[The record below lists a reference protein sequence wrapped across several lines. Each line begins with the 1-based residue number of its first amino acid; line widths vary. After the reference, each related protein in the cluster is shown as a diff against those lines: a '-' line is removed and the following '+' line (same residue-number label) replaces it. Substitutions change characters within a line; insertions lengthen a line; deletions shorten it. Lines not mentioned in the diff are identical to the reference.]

1 MSEKGDFK
9 MIAKTFFGLEEVLKT
24 ELENLGAKNVE
35 VQKRAVAFEGD
46 TALLYRCN
54 LQLRTA
60 LRILVPIKTD
70 QVLNERQL
78 YTTVKKIDWTKY
90 VDVRG
95 SLRVDSVVNSELFT
109 HSMFVALL
117 TKDAIVDQFREA
129 TGRRPRIELDRPDL
143 VINMHILK
151 DQLTISID
159 SSCESLHMRGYREA
173 TNDAPLNEVMAAGL
187 VLLSGWDGKSSFVDP
202 MCGSGTIL
210 IEAARFANNI
220 SPMKSRTYFG
230 FKNWK
235 DFDYKIFE
243 EVLAKVTSQE
253 KSVNI
258 SIVGSEISLSTAQK
272 AKKNIRAAGFIN
284 NEITIQSR
292 AFQKLVPPPGPGVL
306 ISNPPY
312 DERLKE
318 ADIEWLYEQLGEKMF
333 HEYQG
338 YSTWLISSNREALKY
353 VGLKTSKKLNLM
365 NGPLEAFFFGYDI
378 KIRDEISQTE

>member
-1 MSEKGDFK
+1 LSEKGDFK

-24 ELENLGAKNVE
+24 EIENLGARNVE
-35 VQKRAVAFEGD
+35 IQKRAVAFEGD
-46 TALLYRCN
+46 TALLYRAN

-60 LRILVPIKTD
+60 LRIIVPIKTD
-70 QVLNERQL
+70 QILNERQL
-78 YTTVKKIDWTKY
+78 YTTVKKIDWTQY

-95 SLRVDSVVNSELFT
+95 SLRIDSVVNSELFT
-109 HSMFVALL
+109 HSKFVAQL

-129 TGRRPRIELDRPDL
+129 TGRRPRVELDRPDL
-143 VINMHILK
+143 VVNMHILK
-151 DQLTISID
+151 DKLTISID

-187 VLLSGWDGKSSFVDP
+187 VLLSGWDGKSNFVDP
-202 MCGSGTIL
+202 LCGSGTIL
-210 IEAARFANNI
+210 IEAARFAYNI
-220 SPMKSRTYFG
+220 SPMKNRTYFG

-235 DFDYKIFE
+235 DFDYKIYE
-243 EVLAKVTSQE
+243 EVLADVVSQE
-253 KSVNI
+253 RTASI
-258 SIVGSEISLSTAQK
+258 EIVGSEISLATAQK
-272 AKKNIRAAGFIN
+272 AKKNIRFAGFLD

-292 AFQKLVPPPGPGVL
+292 SFQKMVPPPAPGVL

-318 ADIEWLYEQLGEKMF
+318 ADIEYLYEQLGEKMF
-333 HEYQG
+333 HEFQG

-353 VGLKTSKKLNLM
+353 VSLKTSKKMNLM

-378 KIRDEISQTE
+378 NERNEISETE

>member
-1 MSEKGDFK
+1 
-9 MIAKTFFGLEEVLKT
+9 MIAKTFFGLEGVLKA
-24 ELENLGAKNVE
+24 ELEKLGAKNIE
-35 VQKRAVAFEGD
+35 VQNRAVEYEGD
-46 TALLYRCN
+46 LALLYRSN

-78 YTTVKKIDWTKY
+78 YTTIKKIDWTQY
-90 VDVRG
+90 LDVRG
-95 SLRVDSVVNSELFT
+95 SLRVDSIVNSELFT
-109 HSMFVALL
+109 HSQYVALL

-129 TGRRPRIELDRPDL
+129 SGRRPRIELNHPDL
-143 VINMHILK
+143 VITVHINK
-151 DQLTISID
+151 DRLTLSLD
-159 SSCESLHMRGYREA
+159 SSCDSLHMRGYRQD

-210 IEAARFANNI
+210 IEAARYAFNI

-243 EVLAKVTSQE
+243 EVLKDIKSQE
-253 KSVNI
+253 KVQDI
-258 SIVGSEISLSTAQK
+258 QIVGSEISLKTAQI
-272 AKKNIRAAGFIN
+272 AKQNIRFAGFA
-284 NEITIQSR
+284 EGVITIQSR
-292 AFQKLVPPPGPGVL
+292 AFQKMVPPPAPGVL

-318 ADIEWLYEQLGEKMF
+318 ADIEWLYEQIGEKMF
-333 HEYQG
+333 EEFQG

-353 VGLKTSKKLNLM
+353 ISLKTSKKLNLM
-365 NGPLEAFFFGYDI
+365 NGPLEAFFFGYEI
-378 KIRDEISQTE
+378 NKRDEVQTVE